1 MGLFNNTDVNEEKIE
16 KYYEKMLADGEEV
29 IIAYKLVRD
38 LIVLTNLRLITIDK
52 QGLTGKKKL
61 IISYPLF
68 RLCRYQ
74 IENSPYFDIDSEV
87 CIWFEG
93 VNEPVKF
100 KLSKGTNVF
109 EFNKHLSTYGLSS
122 H

>member
-1 MGLFNNTDVNEEKIE
+1 MGLFNSTDANEEKIE
-16 KYYEKMLADGEEV
+16 KQYEKMLAEGEQV

-38 LIVLTNLRLITIDK
+38 LIVLTNYRLITVDK
-52 QGLTGKKKL
+52 QGITGKKKL
-61 IISYPLF
+61 IVSYPLK

-87 CIWFEG
+87 MIWFEG

-100 KLSKGTNVF
+100 TLSKGTNVF
-109 EFNKHLSTYGLSS
+109 EFCKFLTTCTFSS
-122 H
+122 